1 MKYINSTRHTG
12 QNLTKNVSLFCQVL
26 VWLFAKLCG
35 SVCVAKRAK
44 KLLYGGKLCTNY
56 TTKTVTKSATE

>member
-26 VWLFAKLCG
+26 IWLFAKLCG
-35 SVCVAKRAK
+35 SVGVAKGRR
-44 KLLYGGKLCTNY
+44 NY
-56 TTKTVTKSATE
+56 YTEVNYVRII

>member
-12 QNLTKNVSLFCQVL
+12 QNITKNVSFFCQVL

-35 SVCVAKRAK
+35 SVCVAKRQN
-44 KLLYGGKLCTNY
+44 NY
-56 TTKTVTKSATE
+56 YTEVNYVRIIRQKR

>member
-1 MKYINSTRHTG
+1 MKYIIPTRHTG

-35 SVCVAKRAK
+35 SVSVAKGQK
-44 KLLYGGKLCTNY
+44 NY
-56 TTKTVTKSATE
+56 YTEVNYVRII

>member
-1 MKYINSTRHTG
+1 MKYINSTWHTG

-35 SVCVAKRAK
+35 SVGVAKRQN
-44 KLLYGGKLCTNY
+44 NY
-56 TTKTVTKSATE
+56 YTEVNYVRIIRQKR

>member
-35 SVCVAKRAK
+35 SVGVAKGK
-44 KLLYGGKLCTNY
+44 ELLYGGKLCTNY

>member
-1 MKYINSTRHTG
+1 MKYINSTWHTG

-35 SVCVAKRAK
+35 SV
-44 KLLYGGKLCTNY
+44 G
-56 TTKTVTKSATE
+56 VTKWQEITIRR

>member
-1 MKYINSTRHTG
+1 MKYIISTRHTG
-12 QNLTKNVSLFCQVL
+12 QNLTKNMSLFCQVL

-35 SVCVAKRAK
+35 SVGVAKRQK
-44 KLLYGGKLCTNY
+44 ITYGGKLCTNY

>member
-35 SVCVAKRAK
+35 SVCVAKRQN
-44 KLLYGGKLCTNY
+44 NY
-56 TTKTVTKSATE
+56 YTEVNYVRII

>member
-35 SVCVAKRAK
+35 SVGVAKWQGINIRR
-44 KLLYGGKLCTNY
+44 
-56 TTKTVTKSATE
+56 

>member
-1 MKYINSTRHTG
+1 MKYIIPTRHTG

-35 SVCVAKRAK
+35 SVGVAKRQN
-44 KLLYGGKLCTNY
+44 NY
-56 TTKTVTKSATE
+56 YTEVNYVRIIR

>member
-12 QNLTKNVSLFCQVL
+12 QNLTENVSLFCQVL

-35 SVCVAKRAK
+35 SVSVAKGQK
-44 KLLYGGKLCTNY
+44 NY
-56 TTKTVTKSATE
+56 YTEVNYVRIIRQKR

>member
-35 SVCVAKRAK
+35 SVSVAKGQK
-44 KLLYGGKLCTNY
+44 NY
-56 TTKTVTKSATE
+56 YTEVNYVRIIRQKR